1 MLERRVRSAA
11 LFWTLQV
18 GGWLAFG
25 AALALPR
32 VGIHPLSRG
41 VLEGVLAALLAWGVL
56 CFGVQYHQ
64 ALRAE
69 RERASRA
76 EARAHEARLEALR
89 YQLNPH
95 LLLNA
100 LNGVS
105 TLVADNRKD
114 EARRMI
120 ARLGDFLRLM
130 LEGGAAAE
138 VPLAQ
143 ELEFASRYLD
153 IERIRFGDRLAV
165 RIEVEPEA
173 LAERV
178 PALLLQP
185 LVENAVRH
193 GIAPKA
199 AGGQVTIEARC
210 LGEQLY
216 LRVSDDGP
224 GLSETS
230 GPAGRGVGLSNTRS
244 RLLQLYGPAHRF
256 ELERPAGGGLSVLM
270 AIPRRHA
277 AAPPTLLRA
286 PAAGAA

>member
-1 MLERRVRSAA
+1 MLERRLRSAA

-41 VLEGVLAALLAWGVL
+41 VLESLLAALLAWGAL
-56 CFGVQYHQ
+56 CFGVQYRQ

-69 RERASRA
+69 RERAARA

-95 LLLNA
+95 FLLNA
-100 LNGVS
+100 LNAVS
-105 TLVADNRKD
+105 TLVADARND

-120 ARLGDFLRLM
+120 ARLGDFLRLT
-130 LEGGAAAE
+130 LEGGATAE
-138 VPLAQ
+138 VPLAE

-153 IERIRFGDRLAV
+153 IERIRFGDRLTV

-173 LAERV
+173 LAVRV

-193 GIAPKA
+193 GIAPQA

-210 LGEQLY
+210 LGELLY

-224 GLSETS
+224 GLSEAS
-230 GPAGRGVGLSNTRS
+230 RPAGRGVGLSNTRS

-256 ELERPAGGGLSVLM
+256 ELERPLGGGLSVLM
-270 AIPRRHA
+270 AIPRRRPGPA
-277 AAPPTLLRA
+277 SALLEA